1 MMRIKH
7 ITPIVKLD
15 LKLKCWSQDY
25 VIRVMHTYIPFKGT
39 IPVIRAGADSA
50 GRALDINHKQA
61 IFKNCIPF
69 TTA

>member
-1 MMRIKH
+1 M
-7 ITPIVKLD
+7 
-15 LKLKCWSQDY
+15 
-25 VIRVMHTYIPFKGT
+25 IRVMHTYIPFKGT